1 MFTKKIK
8 PSLLIYFLI
17 SLSISPS
24 FALGKNNI
32 NLLLVL
38 VFAMAPVII
47 LYYRRF
53 DLINKWLFFF
63 VISIFSFPLL
73 FQPESMRWSTIFF
86 STLFCLTFVAYRVLL
101 NHSYFTP
108 KNYQKVIKYLI
119 YAYSIT
125 LLVQQFCVLT
135 GLPIF
140 NVSNYH
146 PSEPWRLNSLSSEPS
161 HSARIVA
168 FLAYCFITITE
179 LIQKQKY
186 NFKMNL
192 KKDKWVWLS
201 FFWTMIT
208 MGSGT
213 AFLFIGFVLFKFNR
227 LRNFIPLLVIGGALL
242 FLVKNYEITAFDRTY
257 KTVLASV
264 SLDTDK
270 IIEADHSAAVRIVP
284 FIILAKQV
292 NLNTWNGWFGNGID
306 HVSSFMSN
314 YIRGVPE
321 GFTGGGLFYLW
332 IEYGFIPFIL
342 FLIFTLFIS
351 YRKRDYLSILFWFML
366 VFLYG
371 PNSQITWL
379 CVLLLFTNKFF
390 FNRIDKI

>member
-1 MFTKKIK
+1 
-8 PSLLIYFLI
+8 
-17 SLSISPS
+17 
-24 FALGKNNI
+24 
-32 NLLLVL
+32 
-38 VFAMAPVII
+38 
-47 LYYRRF
+47 
-53 DLINKWLFFF
+53 
-63 VISIFSFPLL
+63 
-73 FQPESMRWSTIFF
+73 
-86 STLFCLTFVAYRVLL
+86 
-101 NHSYFTP
+101 
-108 KNYQKVIKYLI
+108 
-119 YAYSIT
+119 
-125 LLVQQFCVLT
+125 
-135 GLPIF
+135 
-140 NVSNYH
+140 
-146 PSEPWRLNSLSSEPS
+146 
-161 HSARIVA
+161 
-168 FLAYCFITITE
+168 
-179 LIQKQKY
+179 
-186 NFKMNL
+186 MNL